1 VGNQV
6 GLPGRT
12 ILIIEDSPLIAANLE
27 EILLELGCKVVGP
40 AGTMADA
47 LQLSEQGDF
56 DAAMVD
62 LNIRG
67 SKAFSLL
74 RILAQRQ
81 IPFLL
86 VTGYADWSMPEEWS
100 QAPRI
105 IPGGLLFRLSDR
117 WRENSRKF
125 DWVGS
130 GRSRLAWAM

>member
-1 VGNQV
+1 MGDQV
-6 GLPGRT
+6 GLRGRT
-12 ILIIEDSPLIAANLE
+12 ILIIEDSPLVAANLE
-27 EILLELGCKVVGP
+27 EILLELGCEVVGP

-74 RILAQRQ
+74 RILAQRNT
-81 IPFLL
+81 PFIL

-100 QAPRI
+100 QAPRM
-105 IPGGLLFRLSDR
+105 PKPFHKEMVERSLLSLFHEQPPRREGGLVDPES
-117 WRENSRKF
+117 
-125 DWVGS
+125 
-130 GRSRLAWAM
+130 

>member
-1 VGNQV
+1 MGDQV

-12 ILIIEDSPLIAANLE
+12 ILIIEDSPLVAANLE

-40 AGTMADA
+40 AGTMSDA
-47 LQLSEQGDF
+47 LRLSEQGDF

-67 SKAFSLL
+67 SKAFSILK
-74 RILAQRQ
+74 ILAQQQ

-100 QAPRI
+100 QAPRM
-105 IPGGLLFRLSDR
+105 PKPFNKEMVERSLLSLFH
-117 WRENSRKF
+117 E
-125 DWVGS
+125 
-130 GRSRLAWAM
+130 